1 MYGHTT
7 RMRDFEIILLRG
19 HDQVSRLSIGENRP
33 WRMRRHERTAAFH
46 DSPRVVWL
54 KKEKIGFPNGYK
66 RFGWRVGDRTV
77 SYLVIIRQNVHFVT
91 LSARSVH

>member
-19 HDQVSRLSIGENRP
+19 HDQVSRLSIGESRP
-33 WRMRRHERTAAFH
+33 WRMRRYVCVSRFKFAQSGLVK
-46 DSPRVVWL
+46 DR
-54 KKEKIGFPNGYK
+54 KIGFPKGYQ
-66 RFGWRVGDRTV
+66 RFGWRVGDRVV
-77 SYLVIIRQNVHFVT
+77 SHLVIIRQCVHFRH